1 MENPMAVMSIRLD
14 DQKRKALKIIAS
26 VEGKTMGSLVED
38 WIENYINE
46 NKERLAGL
54 LEQDDISEVMRMSE
68 STFAEW
74 DNPEDEIYDHL

>member
-1 MENPMAVMSIRLD
+1 MAVMSIRLD

-26 VEGKTMGSLVED
+26 VEGKTMGNLVED